1 MTELPYPLLVILIVL
16 AVIAG
21 LWVGGRANDQ
31 LETTRKGKDGKT
43 LGARAR
49 EAATKGVVS
58 LWKWNRQR
66 QRRRPDK
73 SPDETPKRS

>member
-1 MTELPYPLLVILIVL
+1 MTEIPYPLLVILILL
-16 AVIAG
+16 AVAAG

-31 LETTRKGKDGKT
+31 LETSRKDKAGKSFATRS
-43 LGARAR
+43 R

-66 QRRRPDK
+66 Q
-73 SPDETPKRS
+73 KRKNERE